1 MRAII
6 LAAALIL
13 NSHVALSF
21 EPLESIKEELA
32 KYQASRSFDDLVSY
46 YTSCKAVDFYL
57 KQLSYE
63 VDQHLNKRDRALF
76 VEIYER
82 YSEERGLTQAQVSE
96 QLSLMSATKWTLMYE
111 YALAIIPTRDGQQIP
126 EDECRRTNC
135 LTSFIQYNEKMSQA
149 LSYCITSL
157 K

>member
-63 VDQHLNKRDRALF
+63 VDQHLKERDSALF

-82 YSEERGLTQAQVSE
+82 YAEERGLTRDQVTE
-96 QLSLMSATKWTLMYE
+96 QLLQMTATKWVPMYE
-111 YALAIIPTRDGQQIP
+111 HALAINPILNGQQIP
-126 EDECRRTNC
+126 EEQCDLNC
-135 LTSFIQYNEKMSQA
+135 LSPFIQYNEKMNQA

-157 K
+157 R

>member
-6 LAAALIL
+6 LAAALIF

-32 KYQASRSFDDLVSY
+32 TYQASRSFDDLVSY
-46 YTSCKAVDFYL
+46 YTSCKALDFYL
-57 KQLSYE
+57 KQLTYE
-63 VDQHLNKRDRALF
+63 VDQHLNERDSALF

-82 YSEERGLTQAQVSE
+82 YAEGRGLTQDQVTE
-96 QLSLMSATKWTLMYE
+96 QLLQMTATKWVPMYE
-111 YALAIIPTRDGQQIP
+111 HALAINPILNGQQIP
-126 EDECRRTNC
+126 AEQCDLNC
-135 LTSFIQYNEKMSQA
+135 LSPFIQYNEKMSQA